1 MVKTQVELNKIY
13 RQRLKKENPEKYKE
27 LNRSKRYSSAKS
39 YIRKHATDPQLKEI
53 QQLINDR
60 LKPWSTINTKR
71 EGLK

>member
-1 MVKTQVELNKIY
+1 MAKSKVEVNREY

-27 LNRSKRYSSAKS
+27 LNRSKRFSSAKS
-39 YIRKHATDPQLKEI
+39 YISKHATEPQLKEM

-71 EGLK
+71 EGR